1 VDRQNG
7 RDVVFKGSITALVTP
22 FREGGVDEKAFQ
34 DLVEWQIQQGVHG
47 LVPCGTTGESPSL
60 THDEHE
66 RIVDLCIEVAAK
78 RVPVIAGT
86 GSNSTAEAVSLTRH
100 AADAGA
106 DAALVVMPYYN
117 KPTEEGQ
124 YEHFKA
130 IAENAEIPVI
140 IYNIPGRCVVDMT
153 VDTMARLAKIPNIVG
168 VKDATGDATRPSRVR
183 QLIGKDF
190 CQLSGEDGCV
200 PAMLAH
206 GGHGCISVT
215 ANVAPALCASM
226 HEAWQEGDTNLALD
240 IHDQLTPLND
250 ALFAETSPGPIKY
263 ALSLLGHCSP
273 ELRLPMTDIKGSTK
287 ELVHAAL
294 ESAGLLNS
302 GEGQWQAAT

>member
-1 VDRQNG
+1 M
-7 RDVVFKGSITALVTP
+7 FKGSITALITP
-22 FREGGVDEKAFQ
+22 FRDGHIDETAFQ

-66 RIVDLCIEVAAK
+66 RIVDLCIEVSDK

-86 GSNSTAEAVSLTRH
+86 GSNSTAEAVSLTQH
-100 AADAGA
+100 AANSGA
-106 DAALVVMPYYN
+106 TAALVVMPYYN
-117 KPTEEGQ
+117 KPTPEGQ
-124 YEHFKA
+124 YKHFVA
-130 IAENAEIPVI
+130 IAESAEIPII

-153 VDTMARLAKIPNIVG
+153 VDTMARLAKIPNIIG
-168 VKDATGDATRPSRVR
+168 VKDATGDASRPSSVR
-183 QLIGKDF
+183 QLIGKNF

-215 ANVAPALCASM
+215 ANVAPALCAEM
-226 HEAWQEGDTNLALD
+226 HEAWQKGDTTLALE

-250 ALFAETSPGPIKY
+250 ALFVETSPGPVKY
-263 ALSLLGHCSP
+263 ALSLLGRCAP
-273 ELRLPMTDIKGSTK
+273 DLRLPMTDIKGSTK
-287 ELVHAAL
+287 ELVHAAM
-294 ESAGLLNS
+294 ESAGLLDL
-302 GEGQWQAAT
+302 GERQWHAAT

>member
-1 VDRQNG
+1 
-7 RDVVFKGSITALVTP
+7 
-22 FREGGVDEKAFQ
+22 
-34 DLVEWQIQQGVHG
+34 
-47 LVPCGTTGESPSL
+47 
-60 THDEHE
+60 
-66 RIVDLCIEVAAK
+66 
-78 RVPVIAGT
+78 
-86 GSNSTAEAVSLTRH
+86 
-100 AADAGA
+100 
-106 DAALVVMPYYN
+106 M
-117 KPTEEGQ
+117 
-124 YEHFKA
+124 
-130 IAENAEIPVI
+130 
-140 IYNIPGRCVVDMT
+140 
-153 VDTMARLAKIPNIVG
+153 
-168 VKDATGDATRPSRVR
+168 
-183 QLIGKDF
+183 
-190 CQLSGEDGCV
+190 

-226 HEAWQEGDTNLALD
+226 HEAWQEGDTNLALE

-273 ELRLPMTDIKGSTK
+273 ELRLPMTDIRGSTK